1 MRPGEDL
8 QGDSEHGNW
17 PSVRS
22 LSRPSK
28 RLGIPFAATKILAPQ
43 LQVELRVI
51 TTFVVDVAREVASIA
66 CRYGGGTAI
75 QLDCVLQRCLR
86 DLQGE
91 SAHLLVSDISYEL
104 WGQCMLG
111 MEEVDPMS

>member
-1 MRPGEDL
+1 MGGLATQATAGAGPVAIQTLEKAWDAICRD
-8 QGDSEHGNW
+8 QN
-17 PSVRS
+17 PS
-22 LSRPSK
+22 
-28 RLGIPFAATKILAPQ
+28 AQ
-43 LQVELRVI
+43 LQVESRGM

-75 QLDCVLQRCLR
+75 RLDCVLQRCLR

-91 SAHLLVSDISYEL
+91 PAHLLVSDISYEL

-111 MEEVDPMS
+111 MEGVDPMS